1 MGKDWKE
8 FSALDLDLIQRAS
21 DQKRSRGNSGTK
33 NKRKYKDLICAF
45 DIETSAIPERDA
57 AIMYIWQFQIENETY
72 IGRTWD
78 EYLTFLKRI
87 ASVLKE
93 NEYIV
98 IFDHNLS
105 YEFQFLAGIYDFQPE
120 EVFALEPRRILKC
133 DMMNHFEYRC
143 SYLHSN
149 MSLDLY
155 LSKMGVQS
163 KKIHGFDYK
172 KQRWPWTKLTDDEM
186 HYCINDVKG
195 LVQAV
200 KIEMKHDGDNLYTFP
215 LTSTGYVRRD
225 AKRAMHLLSPYYI
238 KGLVPDYDLYC
249 LLREAFRGGNTHANR
264 YYAGHILTDVKSA
277 DRSSSYPDVQ
287 CNDIFPVSKFWK
299 VENPTIE
306 KVEELINNG
315 KAVLFRV
322 VLEDVKT
329 YPTTFCPYI
338 SVDHCIDSYI
348 LSVDNGRVLSAAKVI
363 TAITDIDWKII
374 KTEYSYKNVSVTEC
388 YYARYGKLPQ
398 VLIDT
403 TISYYKK
410 KTELKNVAGRE
421 IEYMKAKAKL
431 NSIYGMMA
439 QDPVKQSVI
448 FSNGKFHYDNK
459 SHEELLEASNRKA
472 FLSYAW
478 GVWVTA
484 WARYRLEEGI
494 QMAGDGFVYCDTDSV
509 KYLGDIDWTKY
520 NKRRMDASRKS
531 GAAAVDPTGEAHFM
545 GVYEQEE
552 SYAQF
557 VTLGAK
563 KYAYTYP
570 GSDDCHVTVAG
581 VNKKKGA
588 AELTRRGGLKAFVPG
603 FVFYDGGGTEL
614 IYNDGMDF
622 PYMVDAEHTIEVT
635 RNVLIKESTYA
646 LGLTSEYME
655 LIDLQV
661 DPDGHLMEYE
671 NTIDW
676 NPVNDDDLPF

>member
-1 MGKDWKE
+1 MKDWEEWEKIDLKLIR
-8 FSALDLDLIQRAS
+8 SAP

-33 NKRKYKDLICAF
+33 TKRKYKDLICAF
-45 DIETSAIPERDA
+45 DIETTAIPERDSA
-57 AIMYIWQFQIENETY
+57 VMYIWQFQIEDHTY

-78 EYLTFLKRI
+78 DYLSFLKRI
-87 ASVLKE
+87 ASCLKE

-133 DMMNHFEYRC
+133 DMLKHFEYRC

-149 MSLDLY
+149 MSLDMY
-155 LSKMGVQS
+155 LSKMGVES
-163 KKIHGFDYK
+163 KKVHGFDYSI
-172 KQRWPWTKLTDDEM
+172 QRWPWTELTDDEM

-200 KIEMKHDGDNLYTFP
+200 KIEMHHDGDNLYTFP

-225 AKRAMHLLSPYYI
+225 AKRAMHMVSPSYI

-287 CNDIFPVSKFWK
+287 CNDVFPVSKFFK

-306 KVEELINNG
+306 RVEELIKNG

-338 SVDHCIDSYI
+338 SVDHCNDSYI

-374 KTEYSYKNVSVTEC
+374 KTEYSFEKVSVDEC
-388 YYARYGKLPQ
+388 WYARYGKLPQ

-410 KTELKNVAGRE
+410 KTELKNVPGRE

-439 QDPVKQSVI
+439 QDPIKQSVI
-448 FSNGKFHYDNK
+448 FQNGKYHYDNK
-459 SHEELLEASNRKA
+459 SHEELLEQSNRKA

-509 KYLGDIDWTKY
+509 KYLGDIDWSKY

-531 GAAAVDPTGEAHFM
+531 GAAAVDPTGEAHYM

-570 GSDDCHVTVAG
+570 GSSDCYVTVAG

-588 AELTRRGGLKAFVPG
+588 EELTRRGGLRAFVPG

-614 IYNDGMDF
+614 IYNDGADF
-622 PYMVDAEHTIEVT
+622 PYIVDKDHTVEVT
-635 RNVLIKESTYA
+635 RNVLIRESTYA
-646 LGLTSEYME
+646 LGLTTEYAD
-655 LIDLQV
+655 LINIQFDK
-661 DPDGHLMEYE
+661 DGYLMEYE
-671 NTIDW
+671 NTLDW

>member
-57 AIMYIWQFQIENETY
+57 AIMYIWQFQIDDETY

-87 ASVLKE
+87 ASVLNE

-133 DMMNHFEYRC
+133 DMLAHFEYRC

-149 MSLDLY
+149 MSLDMY
-155 LSKMGVQS
+155 LSKMGVES
-163 KKIHGFDYK
+163 KKVHGFDYS
-172 KQRWPWTKLTDDEM
+172 KQRWPWTELSDDEM

-225 AKRAMHLLSPYYI
+225 AKRAMHLVSPSYI
-238 KGLVPDYDLYC
+238 KGLVPDYDLYTM
-249 LLREAFRGGNTHANR
+249 LRAAFRGGNTHANR
-264 YYAGHILTDVKSA
+264 YYAGHILTNVKSA

-287 CNDIFPVSKFWK
+287 CNDVFPVSKFWK

-322 VLEDVKT
+322 VLEDVKV

-348 LSVDNGRVLSAAKVI
+348 LAVDNGRVLSAAKVI

-374 KTEYSYKNVSVTEC
+374 KTEYSFEKVSVDEC
-388 YYARYGKLPQ
+388 WYARYGKLPQ

-448 FSNGKFHYDNK
+448 FQNGKYHYDNK
-459 SHEELLEASNRKA
+459 SHEELLAESNKKA

-509 KYLGDIDWTKY
+509 KYLGEIDWTKY

-531 GAAAVDPTGEAHFM
+531 GAAAVDPTGEPHYM

-552 SYAQF
+552 SYSQF

-614 IYNDGMDF
+614 IYNDGMNF
-622 PYMVDAEHTIEVT
+622 PYMVDAEHAVDVT

-661 DPDGHLMEYE
+661 DPDGYLMEYE

-676 NPVNDDDLPF
+676 NPINDDDLPF

>member
-57 AIMYIWQFQIENETY
+57 AIMYIWQFQIDDETY

-78 EYLTFLKRI
+78 EYFTFLKRI
-87 ASVLKE
+87 ASVLNE

-105 YEFQFLAGIYDFQPE
+105 YEFQFLAGIYEFQPE

-133 DMMNHFEYRC
+133 DMLKHFEYRC

-149 MSLDLY
+149 MSLDMY
-155 LSKMGVQS
+155 LSKMGVES
-163 KKIHGFDYK
+163 KKVHGFDYSI
-172 KQRWPWTKLTDDEM
+172 QRWPWTELTDEEM

-225 AKRAMHLLSPYYI
+225 AKRAMHLVSPSYI

-322 VLEDVKT
+322 VLEDVKV

-374 KTEYSYKNVSVTEC
+374 KTEYSYKNASVTEC

-448 FSNGKFHYDNK
+448 FQNGKYHYDNK
-459 SHEELLEASNRKA
+459 SHEELLAESNKKA

-509 KYLGDIDWTKY
+509 KYLGEIDWTKY

-531 GAAAVDPTGEAHFM
+531 GAAAVDPTGEAHYM

-552 SYAQF
+552 SYSKF

-563 KYAYTYP
+563 KYAYMYP
-570 GSDDCHVTVAG
+570 GSDACHVTVAG

-588 AELTRRGGLKAFVPG
+588 EELTRRGGLKAFVPG

-614 IYNDGMDF
+614 IYNDGMNF
-622 PYMVDAEHTIEVT
+622 PYMVDAEHTVEVT
-635 RNVLIKESTYA
+635 RNVLIRESTYA

-661 DPDGHLMEYE
+661 DPDGYLMEYE

>member
-1 MGKDWKE
+1 MADWKE
-8 FSALDLDLIQRAS
+8 WNNLDLNLIRNAA
-21 DQKRSRGNSGTK
+21 DQKRSRGNAGTK
-33 NKRKYKDLICAF
+33 TKRKYKNLICAF
-45 DIETSAIPERDA
+45 DIETTAIPERESA
-57 AIMYIWQFQIENETY
+57 VMYIWQFQIEDHTY

-78 EYLTFLKRI
+78 EYLKFLKKI
-87 ASVLKE
+87 AAELNE

-105 YEFQFLAGIYDFQPE
+105 YEFQFLAGIYEFKSE

-133 DMMNHFEYRC
+133 DMLAHFEYRC

-149 MSLDLY
+149 MSLDMY
-155 LSKMGVQS
+155 LSKMGVES
-163 KKIHGFDYK
+163 KKVHGFDYK
-172 KQRWPWTKLTDDEM
+172 KQRWPWTELTDDEM

-200 KIEMKHDGDNLYTFP
+200 KIEMNHDGDNLYTFP

-225 AKRAMHLLSPYYI
+225 AKRAMHLVSPSYI

-264 YYAGHILTDVKSA
+264 YYAGHVLTDVKSA

-322 VLEDVKT
+322 VLEDVKV

-374 KTEYSYKNVSVTEC
+374 KTEYSFEKVSVDEC
-388 YYARYGKLPQ
+388 WYARYGKLPQ

-410 KTELKNVAGRE
+410 KTELKNVPGRE

-509 KYLGDIDWTKY
+509 KYLGDIDWTRY
-520 NKRRMDASRKS
+520 NQKRKRASIRS
-531 GAAAVDPTGEAHFM
+531 GAAAVDPSGEPHYM

-552 SYAQF
+552 SYSQF

-570 GSDDCHVTVAG
+570 GSSDCHVTVAG

-588 AELTRRGGLKAFVPG
+588 EELTRRGGLRAFVPG
-603 FVFYDGGGTEL
+603 FVFYDGGGVEL
-614 IYNDGMDF
+614 IYNDGADF
-622 PYMVDAEHTIEVT
+622 PYIVDKDHIVEVS
-635 RNVLIKESTYA
+635 RNVLIRDSTYA
-646 LGLTSEYME
+646 LGLTTEYAD
-655 LIDLQV
+655 LINIQFDK
-661 DPDGHLMEYE
+661 DGYLMEYE
-671 NTIDW
+671 NTLDW
-676 NPVNDDDLPF
+676 NPIDDADLPF